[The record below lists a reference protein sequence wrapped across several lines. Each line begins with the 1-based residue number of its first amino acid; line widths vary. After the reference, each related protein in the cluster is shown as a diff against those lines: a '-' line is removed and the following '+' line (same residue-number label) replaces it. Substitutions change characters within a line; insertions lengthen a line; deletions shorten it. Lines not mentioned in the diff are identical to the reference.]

1 MYWEY
6 SEGSKAMTELTRE
19 QLRQKAAQAVQD
31 WGVLLAKKLG
41 IDESWRLLLAGAVTV
56 AQAEFTPNEIAE
68 MLHQLADSIDAGGLE
83 SPKTEL
89 N

>member
-1 MYWEY
+1 
-6 SEGSKAMTELTRE
+6 MTELTHA
-19 QLRQKAAQAVQD
+19 QLRPKAAKAVQD
-31 WGVLLAKKLG
+31 WGLLLSKELG

-56 AQAEFTPNEIAE
+56 AQAEYPPNEIAE
-68 MLHQLADSIDAGGLE
+68 MLRQLADGIDAGGLE